1 MTSQAKIE
9 ANRRN
14 SLKSTGP
21 RTPEGLAKS
30 SMNGLKHGMRS
41 TRLAVLR
48 DQSIA
53 FDNRR
58 VKWLAALDPVNDVEE
73 FRRAPRPIDRL

>member
-1 MTSQAKIE
+1 
-9 ANRRN
+9 
-14 SLKSTGP
+14 
-21 RTPEGLAKS
+21 
-30 SMNGLKHGMRS
+30 
-41 TRLAVLR
+41 VLR

-73 FRRAPRPIDRL
+73 FLV